1 VTTPCSHRTI
11 AVRTLAPTGPSRRWA
26 LLSLALSACGGAL
39 NAGSDQPLDTRN
51 PVILCNDGATD
62 NWQGEYAALLAGT
75 GAISLSGIIISTG
88 GVWSNLQDN
97 LSGWQ
102 EMMSAASQSGL
113 SQSGLPLPTPMASA
127 SDPLVEPADGNIH
140 HTVFNASDGANLIL
154 TASLASTRPLVVITG
169 GRLTDIAE
177 AYVLDPTV
185 ANRIFVVS
193 SLGSL
198 NLMGTPNGEMDP
210 WADVIVSQ
218 QLRYIQV
225 SDFQDYDQ
233 TADLNP
239 SILAQLPEN
248 PFTDWIK
255 KKQPGIWTDD
265 LAADQVAVAAF
276 AIPGFVSALPQHVAP
291 VGTDSSGSPIL
302 VSNAAGPVQVI
313 AHINPAPATARFR
326 AMLLDPTTFRTD

>member
-1 VTTPCSHRTI
+1 
-11 AVRTLAPTGPSRRWA
+11 
-26 LLSLALSACGGAL
+26 
-39 NAGSDQPLDTRN
+39 
-51 PVILCNDGATD
+51 
-62 NWQGEYAALLAGT
+62 
-75 GAISLSGIIISTG
+75 
-88 GVWSNLQDN
+88 
-97 LSGWQ
+97 
-102 EMMSAASQSGL
+102 
-113 SQSGLPLPTPMASA
+113 MASA
-127 SDPLVEPADGNIH
+127 STPLVEPADGNIED
-140 HTVFNASDGANLIL
+140 TRCNCSDGAQMIV
-154 TASLASTRPLVVITG
+154 TAALASTASNHPLVVITG
-169 GRLTDIAE
+169 GRLTDIAD
-177 AYVLDPTV
+177 AYLMNRAV
-185 ANRIFVVS
+185 AKRIFVIS
-193 SLGSL
+193 SLGSSG
-198 NLMGTPNGEMDP
+198 LMGTPNGEMDP

-291 VGTDSSGSPIL
+291 DGTDSSGSPIL

-313 AHINPAPATARFR
+313 AHINPAPGTARFR